1 MNINEIIYHKLI
13 NKTTPEEEAVF
24 SQWLNES
31 PTHQKMFDEML
42 NHEQFSDTYKT
53 YSKLD
58 IEAAWEKIIKNKEK
72 ENTFHMIFPRSIFK
86 YAVIILVLLIAGA
99 SFWYSQYTKVTP
111 PEISESVKHA
121 MEQSVQSGKQE
132 AVIEDNLLTLWT
144 GKREDVDRVEAN
156 GKNRSSAELSE
167 AEHALTKEQLI
178 TAKRITTKHDKEFWV
193 TLDDGSLVHL
203 NNNTRIIYP
212 ERFGKGDRNVILEGE
227 AYFMIAKDKSRPFVV
242 HTPSGEIKVYGT
254 EFNVNT
260 MHEDASTSVVLV
272 KGSIGVTPKG
282 GKERIMKPGE
292 EATFNAQTSFFT
304 IQSVNVDPYI
314 AWNTGDFFF
323 HEWTLQQIMDVM
335 AKWYNVS
342 VEFSDEEVAGKK
354 LNGIFS
360 RYSDIQEIMETIKIV
375 TGYSITINNHHII
388 IKKQANE

>member
-1 MNINEIIYHKLI
+1 MNINEIIYHKMI

-58 IEAAWEKIIKNKEK
+58 IEAAWEKIIKKKEK
-72 ENTFHMIFPRSIFK
+72 ENTFHMTIPRSIFK

-99 SFWYSQYTKVTP
+99 SFWYSQYTKVIP

-144 GKREDVDRVEAN
+144 GKREDVDWVEAN

-203 NNNTRIIYP
+203 NYNTRIIYP
-212 ERFGKGDRNVILEGE
+212 ERFGKGNRNVILEGE
-227 AYFMIAKDKSRPFVV
+227 AYFMIAKDKSRPFIV
-242 HTPSGEIKVYGT
+242 HTPNGEIKVYGT

-272 KGSIGVTPKG
+272 KGSIGITPKG
-282 GKERIMKPGE
+282 GKERMMKPGE
-292 EATFNAQTSFFT
+292 EATFNVQTSFFT
-304 IQSVNVDPYI
+304 IQPVNVDPYI

-342 VEFSDEEVAGKK
+342 VEFSDEEVSGKK
-354 LNGIFS
+354 LNGVFS

-375 TGYSITINNHHII
+375 TGFSITINNHHII

>member
-72 ENTFHMIFPRSIFK
+72 ENTFHMTFPRSIFK

-203 NNNTRIIYP
+203 NYNTRIIYP

>member
-1 MNINEIIYHKLI
+1 
-13 NKTTPEEEAVF
+13 
-24 SQWLNES
+24 
-31 PTHQKMFDEML
+31 
-42 NHEQFSDTYKT
+42 
-53 YSKLD
+53 
-58 IEAAWEKIIKNKEK
+58 
-72 ENTFHMIFPRSIFK
+72 
-86 YAVIILVLLIAGA
+86 
-99 SFWYSQYTKVTP
+99 
-111 PEISESVKHA
+111 

-203 NNNTRIIYP
+203 NYNTRIIYP

-260 MHEDASTSVVLV
+260 MHEDASTSVALV